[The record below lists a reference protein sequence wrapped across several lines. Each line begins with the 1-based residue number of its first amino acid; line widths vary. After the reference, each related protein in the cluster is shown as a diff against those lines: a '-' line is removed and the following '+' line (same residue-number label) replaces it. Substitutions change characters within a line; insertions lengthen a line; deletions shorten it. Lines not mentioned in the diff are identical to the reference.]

1 MIGLNELASTA
12 EKVSN
17 FLNGEMEW
25 HEGFWQLEKKRAV
38 KWQHSANSYV
48 NCSLDL
54 SVSFSSLRD
63 KEKAVNKAEVFL
75 MPEEMPL
82 FTKALIDHV
91 IPFPTTYSQ
100 QLSKER
106 GMYCVRLTAQ
116 ELPEE
121 FAERLFAALNVL
133 V

>member
-1 MIGLNELASTA
+1 MIRTNEFTSTA

-17 FLNGEMEW
+17 FLNGELER
-25 HEGFWQLEKKRAV
+25 HEDFWRLEKKRAV
-38 KWQHSANSYV
+38 KWQHNATSYI
-48 NCSLDL
+48 NLSLDL
-54 SVSFSSLRD
+54 YVSFSSLRD
-63 KEKAVNKAEVFL
+63 KEKAVNMAEVFL

-91 IPFPTTYSQ
+91 IPFPTIYSQ
-100 QLSKER
+100 QLSKKR

-121 FAERLFAALNVL
+121 FAERLSAALDLL